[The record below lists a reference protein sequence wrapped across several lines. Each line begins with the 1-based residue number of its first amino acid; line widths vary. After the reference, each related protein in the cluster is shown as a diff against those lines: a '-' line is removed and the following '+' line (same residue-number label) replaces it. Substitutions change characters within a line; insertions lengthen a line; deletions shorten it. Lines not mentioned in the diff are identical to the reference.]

1 MTQILIRRF
10 DPARDAEVLRACIID
25 QQDVH
30 RGMEPS
36 WPSGESV
43 VADYQAHL
51 ETACAVHDG
60 CILMA
65 DCAGQAAGF
74 ACIAA
79 SMTGESPD
87 NPAPCAWI
95 FDVFVKPDCRR
106 RGVASALMA
115 EAERFARSRGA
126 HTLRLGVQARNE
138 HARAFYASCGFRDYA
153 CVLTKSLE
161 LRSERPGN

>member
-1 MTQILIRRF
+1 VTETLIRRF
-10 DPARDAEVLRACIID
+10 DLARDAEALRACIID

-30 RGMEPS
+30 RSMEPS

-65 DCAGQAAGF
+65 ECAGQAAGF

-79 SMTGESPD
+79 STPGESPD
-87 NPAPCAWI
+87 DPAPCAWI
-95 FDVFVKPDCRR
+95 YDIFVKPDYRR

-115 EAERFARSRGA
+115 EAERFARTHGA

-138 HARAFYASCGFRDYA
+138 HARVFYASCGFRDYA
-153 CVLTKSLE
+153 HVLTKSLE
-161 LRSERPGN
+161 LRSERPGD